1 MKLLRLAVF
10 GVAVA
15 AVVAFAGVGL
25 PDRASSGS
33 ASASRSITVTGMGA
47 VSAVP
52 NQSSF
57 TFGVASRGA
66 TAAEALATDSA
77 QMQKLIAALRGAG
90 IASDSLQT
98 SSVSLSPRMSDSGDT
113 VVGYDASNSVTVTI
127 KGIDKAGTIVD
138 AAVAAG
144 ANQVDGP
151 NLTVSDQSALYAKA
165 LSAAVSDAR
174 SKAQA
179 LASASGLRVGAVTS
193 VEEQTETPSP
203 VRYDA
208 VKLASPSTPVEAG
221 SQQITATVTVVFDAS
236 SA

>member
-1 MKLLRLAVF
+1 MKLLRLAVL

-33 ASASRSITVTGMGA
+33 ASASRSITVTGTGA

-57 TFGVASRGA
+57 TFGVGTRGA
-66 TAAEALATDSA
+66 TAAQALATDSA
-77 QMQKLIAALRGAG
+77 QMQKLIAALRGTG
-90 IASDSLQT
+90 VASDSLQT
-98 SSVSLSPRMSDSGDT
+98 SSVSLSPRMSDSGDS

-127 KGIDKAGTIVD
+127 KGIDRVGAIVD

-151 NLTVSDQSALYAKA
+151 NLTVSDQSALYKKA
-165 LSAAVSDAR
+165 LARAVADAR
-174 SKAQA
+174 EKAQA
-179 LASASGLRVGAVTS
+179 LAAASGLRVGAVTS
-193 VEEQTETPSP
+193 VEEQTDTPSP

-208 VKLASPSTPVEAG
+208 TKLASSTPIEAG
-221 SQQITATVTVVFDAS
+221 SQQISATVTVVFEAS
-236 SA
+236 

>member
-1 MKLLRLAVF
+1 MKLLRLAVL
-10 GVAVA
+10 GVTVA

-33 ASASRSITVTGMGA
+33 ASASRSITVTGTGA

-66 TAAEALATDSA
+66 TASEALATDSA
-77 QMQKLIAALRGAG
+77 RMQKLIAALRGAG
-90 IASDSLQT
+90 IASDALQT
-98 SSVSLSPRMSDSGDT
+98 SSVSLSPRMSDNGDA

-127 KGIDKAGTIVD
+127 KGIDKAGAIVD

-144 ANQVDGP
+144 ANQVAGP

-165 LSAAVSDAR
+165 LSAAVADAR
-174 SKAQA
+174 GKAQA

-193 VEEQTETPSP
+193 VAEENNTPSP
-203 VRYDA
+203 VPYA
-208 VKLASPSTPVEAG
+208 QAKLASGSTPIEAG
-221 SQQITATVTVVFDAS
+221 SQQITATVTVVFDAN
-236 SA
+236 